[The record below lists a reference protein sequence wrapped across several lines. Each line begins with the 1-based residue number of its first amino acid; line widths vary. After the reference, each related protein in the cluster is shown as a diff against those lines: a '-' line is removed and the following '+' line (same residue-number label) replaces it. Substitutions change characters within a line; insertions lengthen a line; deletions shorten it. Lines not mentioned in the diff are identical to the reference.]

1 MSHQGRRVSR
11 AAVTGRRIRTSVG
24 AMWRTDSLRVAV
36 VGAGIGGLAVA
47 SGLQRAG
54 AEVIVLEKAAR
65 FLPRGSGLSLFSNGF
80 AALRSLGLEERVREI
95 TADGPPSVPCGV
107 RRADG
112 TRLTTFA
119 PATVADLRI
128 VDRTELH
135 RALLRDLAPDTVR
148 PGIRVEATTRDS
160 LDLGPSGLLEDWHVL
175 IGADGIRSRVRGSHA
190 ADPGPAYCGYG
201 AWRGITA
208 SPVELPDAGETIG
221 RGERFGYSPLR
232 DGRVY
237 WFAVRPAADD
247 DQPEPGELL
256 ERYGRWHDPIPEL
269 IATTD
274 PARIDYQPIER
285 LAHPLRTY
293 ARGSAALVG
302 DAAHAMPP
310 TLGQGANLA
319 LEDAAVLV
327 SLLAPIASDPD
338 PREIPVKLSAYDKAR
353 RPRTQSIAR
362 QAYLLGAALQWPA
375 PALARGR
382 DLGMRAVPAA
392 LVDRAFRRAQRWSPP
407 D

>member
-1 MSHQGRRVSR
+1 MTPRRF
-11 AAVTGRRIRTSVG
+11 RTSVEG
-24 AMWRTDSLRVAV
+24 MWRTNSLRVAV

-54 AEVIVLEKAAR
+54 AEVIVLEQAAR
-65 FLPRGSGLSLFSNGF
+65 FLPRGSGLTLFSNGF

-95 TADGPPSVPCGV
+95 VADGPPSVPYGS
-107 RRADG
+107 RSADG
-112 TRLTTFA
+112 TRLAVFSPT
-119 PATVADLRI
+119 TVADLRV
-128 VDRTELH
+128 VDRTDLH

-148 PGIRVEATTRDS
+148 PGIRVEGLSRET

-175 IGADGIRSRVRGSHA
+175 VGADGIRSRVRGSHA
-190 ADPGPAYCGYG
+190 GDPGAAYCGYG
-201 AWRGITA
+201 AWRGITDA
-208 SPVELPDAGETIG
+208 PVALPDGGETLG
-221 RGERFGYSPLR
+221 RGQRFGYVPLR

-247 DQPEPGELL
+247 DLPEPGELL
-256 ERYGRWHDPIPEL
+256 ERYGDWHDPIPAL
-269 IATTD
+269 LAATD
-274 PARIDYQPIER
+274 PERIGYQPIER

-293 ARGSAALVG
+293 SRGPATLVG

-327 SLLAPIASDPD
+327 SLLRPIARDHD
-338 PREIPVKLSAYDKAR
+338 PRDIPTKLAAYDKAR

-362 QAYLLGAALQWPA
+362 QAHLLGAALQWPT
-375 PALARGR
+375 PLFVRGR
-382 DLGMRAVPAA
+382 DLAMRAAPNAVM
-392 LVDRAFRRAQRWSPP
+392 DRVFRSAQRWSPP

>member
-1 MSHQGRRVSR
+1 
-11 AAVTGRRIRTSVG
+11 
-24 AMWRTDSLRVAV
+24 MWRTNSLRVAV

-54 AEVIVLEKAAR
+54 AEVIVLEQAAR
-65 FLPRGSGLSLFSNGF
+65 FLPRGSGLSLFANGF

-95 TADGPPSVPCGV
+95 VADGPPSVPYGT

-112 TRLTTFA
+112 TRLA
-119 PATVADLRI
+119 VVSPATVAELRV

-148 PGIRVEATTRDS
+148 PGIRVEGLSRET

-190 ADPGPAYCGYG
+190 GDPGAAYCGYG

-208 SPVELPDAGETIG
+208 TPVDLPDGGETLG
-221 RGERFGYSPLR
+221 RGERFGYVPLR

-237 WFAVRPAADD
+237 WFAVRPAPDD
-247 DQPEPGELL
+247 DLPEPGELL
-256 ERYGRWHDPIPEL
+256 ERYGDWHAPIPEL
-269 IATTD
+269 LAATD
-274 PARIDYQPIER
+274 EHRIGYQPVER

-293 ARGSAALVG
+293 ARGPAALVG

-327 SLLAPIASDPD
+327 SLLRPLARDPD
-338 PREIPVKLSAYDKAR
+338 PRDIPTKLAAYDKAR
-353 RPRTQSIAR
+353 RPRTQAIAR
-362 QAYLLGAALQWPA
+362 QAYLLGAALQWPT
-375 PALARGR
+375 PAFVGGR
-382 DLGMRAVPAA
+382 DLALRAAPNMVT
-392 LVDRAFRRAQRWSPP
+392 DMIFRRAQRWSPP

>member
-1 MSHQGRRVSR
+1 
-11 AAVTGRRIRTSVG
+11 
-24 AMWRTDSLRVAV
+24 MWRTNSLRVAV

-54 AEVIVLEKAAR
+54 AEVIVLEQAAR
-65 FLPRGSGLSLFSNGF
+65 FLPRGSGLSLLSNGF
-80 AALRSLGLEERVREI
+80 AALRSLGLEERVREVV
-95 TADGPPSVPCGV
+95 ADGPPSIPYGT

-112 TRLTTFA
+112 TRLTEFS
-119 PATVADLRI
+119 PATLADLRV
-128 VDRTELH
+128 VDRTDLH
-135 RALLRDLAPDTVR
+135 RALLRVLAPDTVR
-148 PGIRVEATTRDS
+148 PGIRVEGLSRET

-175 IGADGIRSRVRGSHA
+175 VGADGIRSRVRGSHA
-190 ADPGPAYCGYG
+190 GDPGAAYCGYG
-201 AWRGITA
+201 AWRGITDT
-208 SPVELPDAGETIG
+208 PVALPDSGETFG
-221 RGERFGYSPLR
+221 RGERFGYVPLR

-247 DQPEPGELL
+247 DLPEPGELE
-256 ERYGRWHDPIPEL
+256 ERYGEWHDPIPAL
-269 IATTD
+269 LAATA
-274 PARIDYQPIER
+274 PERIGYQPIER

-293 ARGSAALVG
+293 SRGPATLVG

-327 SLLAPIASDPD
+327 SLLRPIARDHD
-338 PREIPVKLSAYDKAR
+338 PRDIPTKLAAYDKAR

-362 QAYLLGAALQWPA
+362 QAYLIGAALQWPT
-375 PALARGR
+375 PLFVRGR
-382 DLGMRAVPAA
+382 DVAMRAAPNAMM
-392 LVDRAFRRAQRWSPP
+392 DRVFRSAQRWSPS

>member
-1 MSHQGRRVSR
+1 MAPASVTRRSF
-11 AAVTGRRIRTSVG
+11 GTSVEG
-24 AMWRTDSLRVAV
+24 MWRTNSLRVAV

-54 AEVIVLEKAAR
+54 AEVIVLEQAAR

-80 AALRSLGLEERVREI
+80 AALRSLGLEERVRAVV
-95 TADGPPSVPCGV
+95 ADGPPSVPYGT

-112 TRLTTFA
+112 TRLGVFS
-119 PATVADLRI
+119 PATLAELRV
-128 VDRTELH
+128 VDRTDLH
-135 RALLRDLAPDTVR
+135 RALLQDLAPDTVR
-148 PGIRVEATTRDS
+148 PGIRVEGLSRET

-190 ADPGPAYCGYG
+190 GDPGAAYCGYG
-201 AWRGITA
+201 AWRGITDD
-208 SPVELPDAGETIG
+208 PVALTDSGETFG
-221 RGERFGYSPLR
+221 RGERFGYVPLS

-247 DQPEPGELL
+247 DLPEPGELL
-256 ERYGRWHDPIPEL
+256 ERYRDWHDPIPDL
-269 IATTD
+269 LAATA
-274 PARIDYQPIER
+274 PERIGYQPIER

-293 ARGSAALVG
+293 ARGPAALVG

-327 SLLAPIASDPD
+327 SLLRPIARDHD
-338 PREIPVKLSAYDKAR
+338 PRDIPTKLAAYDKAR

-362 QAYLLGAALQWPA
+362 QAHLLGAALQGPT
-375 PALARGR
+375 PLLARGR
-382 DLGMRAVPAA
+382 DLAMRAAPNRMM
-392 LVDRAFRRAQRWSPP
+392 DRVFRSAQRWSPP
-407 D
+407 E